1 MPLTGQIVHSSGKST
16 ICAAFHRHSLTVWY
30 SNTEQTRKVMKRLM
44 IILATLIGFTAC
56 TAPKAYYETKEGK
69 RKQKYYNDIQYGRNA
84 HPKMKF

>member
-1 MPLTGQIVHSSGKST
+1 
-16 ICAAFHRHSLTVWY
+16 
-30 SNTEQTRKVMKRLM
+30 MKKLM
-44 IILATLIGFTAC
+44 FVLVALIGFTAC